1 MTQATQYLSPADE
14 AQIADFLTHYATRF
28 FLIPGGPLYH
38 YTTGENFI
46 KIIQSGEL
54 WATQAA
60 CLNDATELIY
70 AVEQL
75 NQRVKAKMDASH
87 NQAIDPIL
95 SRLAEALSDPSAE
108 TSPVFVTCF
117 SERRDDL
124 SQWRAYSG
132 GEGGYAI
139 QFEPTELREAG
150 FLPMPD
156 GTTQPQIMLVRVEY
170 DPSNHATM
178 FDDILVWTEKFFLG
192 LEGAKKAPTVEAWA
206 DEFCLYWIERL
217 SFLAPCIKNSSFQD
231 EREWRLIYY
240 LRPDDPTKM
249 QFRQRQ
255 SMMSRHIPL
264 RLKKPLRITEVLVG
278 PCRHPRLSQVAAGDL
293 LLTGGYDPNAVKVQI
308 TGVPYR
314 TA

>member
-1 MTQATQYLSPADE
+1 MNDNQYLSAADE
-14 AQIADFLTHYATRF
+14 VQVAGFLNHYAQRF
-28 FLIPGGPLYH
+28 FLIPSGPLYH

-46 KIIQSGEL
+46 KIMQSGEL

-60 CLNDATELIY
+60 CLNDTTELVY
-70 AVEQL
+70 AAEQL
-75 NQRVKAKMDASH
+75 HRCVKAKIDAPH
-87 NQAIDPIL
+87 NPAIDPIL
-95 SRLAEALSDPSAE
+95 TRMDEALREPSVE

-139 QFEPTELREAG
+139 QFDPPKLRQAGILPT
-150 FLPMPD
+150 PD
-156 GTTQPQIMLVRVEY
+156 GKMEPQILLVRVEY
-170 DPSNHATM
+170 NPMNHASM
-178 FDDILVWTEKFFLG
+178 FDDILKWTEQFFLC
-192 LEGAKKAPTVEAWA
+192 LSGAKTAPSIDAWA
-206 DEFCLYWIERL
+206 DEFCRYWLEQL
-217 SFLAPCIKNSSFQD
+217 AFYAPCIKNPSFED
-231 EREWRLIYY
+231 EKEWRFIYY
-240 LRPDDPTKM
+240 LRPDDPTRM

-264 RLKKPLRITEVLVG
+264 RLTKPLPITQVLVG

-293 LLTGGYDPNAVKVQI
+293 LLSSGYDPNNVEVKI

>member
-1 MTQATQYLSPADE
+1 MAQATQYLSPADE
-14 AQIADFLTHYATRF
+14 AEIANFLTHYAKRF
-28 FLIPGGPLYH
+28 FLIPDSPLYH

-75 NQRVKAKMDASH
+75 KQRVNAKMDAPH
-87 NQAIDPIL
+87 NKIIDPIL
-95 SRLAEALSDPSAE
+95 TRLGEALSDPSAE
-108 TSPVFVTCF
+108 TSPVFVACF

-139 QFEPTELREAG
+139 QFEPMKLREAG

-156 GTTQPQIMLVRVEY
+156 DTTQPQILLVRVEY

-192 LEGAKKAPTVEAWA
+192 LEGA
-206 DEFCLYWIERL
+206 RL
-217 SFLAPCIKNSSFQD
+217 PRSRRGLTSSAYTGFGTFRSLHRASRIRVFRTKGNGDSFTISAQMIRRACSSGSD
-231 EREWRLIYY
+231 
-240 LRPDDPTKM
+240 
-249 QFRQRQ
+249 
-255 SMMSRHIPL
+255 S
-264 RLKKPLRITEVLVG
+264 
-278 PCRHPRLSQVAAGDL
+278 
-293 LLTGGYDPNAVKVQI
+293 
-308 TGVPYR
+308 
-314 TA
+314 